1 MFVDAK
7 GKACPMPV
15 IMAKK
20 ELDAGCGDLTVAV
33 DNKIAVQN
41 LSRLAAD
48 HGMQVTVENQ
58 EGAFLVHFSGD
69 GKTAEPPQKV
79 PESAQSYCGPLEC
92 GYSVFIGK
100 DHMGEGNAELGYNL
114 IKMAIYTLAK
124 SDAVPAS
131 VLFMNSGVKLPTG
144 DEQQILDS
152 LNELIGKGTEV
163 LVCGTCL
170 NYYGLTDKL
179 KVGTASNMYD
189 IVSRMQSAAKVITL

>member
-1 MFVDAK
+1 MFLDAM

-20 ELDAGCGDLTVAV
+20 ELDAGCNDLTVAV
-33 DNKIAVQN
+33 DNETAVQN

-48 HGMQVTVENQ
+48 HGMQFTVEKRD
-58 EGAFLVHFSGD
+58 GTFLVHFSRD
-69 GKTAEPPQKV
+69 GKTAEPLPKM
-79 PESAQSYCGPLEC
+79 PESVSPSCGPLGC

-100 DHMGEGNAELGYNL
+100 DHLGEGDAQLGYNL
-114 IKMAIYTLAK
+114 IKMAIYTLAQN
-124 SDAVPAS
+124 DAVPAS
-131 VLFMNSGVKLPTG
+131 VLFMNSGVKLPAG
-144 DEQQILDS
+144 EEQQILDS

-179 KVGTASNMYD
+179 KVGTVSNMYD
-189 IVSRMQSAAKVITL
+189 IISRMLSAAKVITL